1 MRSFSVRCGEFKAM
15 RSGPAKLP
23 SNSLRRPR
31 PFTRRFAGRYD
42 FARLPTF
49 RSQRSHKTAISLNAE
64 STIAAPPA
72 ASEFPGARQ
81 LRSRDVF
88 RLVARAWP
96 FIRPYR
102 RHLVYLLLATI
113 PLLLGGLLALDLTRI
128 FFDVVGHGNALTRT
142 QAWMLRVPLD
152 ADRRIVLIHACVVA
166 AIASV
171 AGLIVGAF
179 ALGYAVWILQRISNL
194 FRVNL
199 YTRMQE
205 LSVRFHS
212 EEKIGDAIFRMFQD
226 SAAIPNVI
234 NGLIV
239 QPLIFIPA
247 ATASILYLVA
257 NDYPMALI
265 AALLMPANL
274 ILAWM
279 FGDSMRSA
287 FIRERETMA
296 HATTRIEETLASIK
310 TVKAFGTEAREAEN
324 YARDNWEAFIAA
336 RRARLM
342 LARYRVMTNT
352 VRGLAYVAALYAG
365 ATEVMAG
372 GTAGLA
378 RAAVSLGLFQGSL
391 ALLGHVSARTR
402 NITNLWGSMQD
413 VVVAISRV
421 LEMLRQP
428 PEQSV
433 SSGRGILPKNAAVLA
448 FDHVTFGYDPRT
460 PVLTGVNFEARV
472 GQITAIAGPS
482 GSGKSTIISLIVR
495 FFDPT
500 AGSVLLDGEPIRD
513 FDLPAWRGML
523 SVALQENPLFT
534 ATLRDN
540 VAYGRPNASTAQ
552 VAEATHRAGLGDFVR
567 SLPAGLDT
575 MLGEKGSKL
584 SAGQAQRLGLARAIL
599 RDAPILLL
607 DEPTSALDVATED
620 AVMRGVRDWVNE
632 APKRRMAIIATHR
645 RTTASRADLIFKLAA
660 GRLVA
665 ADESALDDGAIR
677 EASNA

>member
-1 MRSFSVRCGEFKAM
+1 M
-15 RSGPAKLP
+15 
-23 SNSLRRPR
+23 
-31 PFTRRFAGRYD
+31 
-42 FARLPTF
+42 
-49 RSQRSHKTAISLNAE
+49 
-64 STIAAPPA
+64 
-72 ASEFPGARQ
+72 
-81 LRSRDVF
+81 F
-88 RLVARAWP
+88 RLVAQAWP

-102 RHLVYLLLATI
+102 RHLAYLLLATL
-113 PLLLGGLLALDLTRI
+113 PLLLGGLLALDLTRV
-128 FFDVVGHGNALTRT
+128 FFDVVGNGHPVTPA
-142 QAWMLRVPLD
+142 QAWMLHVPLH
-152 ADRRIVLIHACVVA
+152 ADRRLILIHACTLAGIAGVVGL
-166 AIASV
+166 IAS
-171 AGLIVGAF
+171 AF
-179 ALGYAVWILQRISNL
+179 TLGYAVWILQRISNL

-239 QPLIFIPA
+239 QPLIFFPA
-247 ATASILYLVA
+247 ATASILYLVGY
-257 NDYPMALI
+257 DYRMALI
-265 AALLMPANL
+265 AVLLIPANL
-274 ILAWM
+274 MLAWM
-279 FGDSMRSA
+279 FGDSMRGA
-287 FIRERETMA
+287 FIAERETTA
-296 HATTRIEETLASIK
+296 RATTRIEETLASIK
-310 TVKAFGTEAREAEN
+310 TVKAFGTEAREADT
-324 YARDNWEAFIAA
+324 YARDNWDAFIAA

-352 VRGLAYVAALYAG
+352 VRGLAYVAALYVG

-372 GTAGLA
+372 GTGGLA

-391 ALLGHVSARTR
+391 ALFGSVSARTR
-402 NITNLWGSMQD
+402 NITDLWGSMQD

-433 SSGRGILPKNAAVLA
+433 SSGRAVPPKAAALLA
-448 FDHVTFGYDPRT
+448 FDRVTFGYDPRT
-460 PVLTGVNFEARV
+460 PVLTGVNLEARV

-482 GSGKSTIISLIVR
+482 GSGKSTIIWLIVR

-500 AGSVLLDGEPIRD
+500 AGRILLDAEPIRD

-534 ATLRDN
+534 ATLRHN
-540 VAYGRPNASTAQ
+540 VAYGRPNASTAE
-552 VAEATHRAGLGDFVR
+552 VAEAIHRAGLGDFVR

-575 MLGEKGSKL
+575 MLGEKGAKL

-607 DEPTSALDVATED
+607 DEPTSALDVATEEM
-620 AVMRGVRDWVNE
+620 VMRGLRDWVNE

-645 RTTASRADLIFKLAA
+645 RATASRADRVYHLAA

-665 ADESALDDGAIR
+665 ADGSALDDGSVL
-677 EASNA
+677 EASK

>member
-1 MRSFSVRCGEFKAM
+1 MILRALQLSAPGNSVG
-15 RSGPAKLP
+15 
-23 SNSLRRPR
+23 
-31 PFTRRFAGRYD
+31 
-42 FARLPTF
+42 
-49 RSQRSHKTAISLNAE
+49 AILNAE

-72 ASEFPGARQ
+72 ASELAFPDARQ

-102 RHLVYLLLATI
+102 RHLVYLFLATL
-113 PLLLGGLLALDLTRI
+113 PVLLGGLLALNLIRV
-128 FFDVVGHGNALTRT
+128 FFDVVGHGAALTPL
-142 QAWMLRVPLD
+142 QAWMLRVPLH
-152 ADRRIVLIHACVVA
+152 ADRRIVLIHACIVGGV
-166 AIASV
+166 ASV
-171 AGLIVGAF
+171 AGLAVIGLL
-179 ALGYAVWILQRISNL
+179 LGYAVWILQRISNL

-226 SAAIPNVI
+226 SAAIPGVI

-239 QPLIFIPA
+239 QPLIIVPA
-247 ATASILYLVA
+247 ATASILYLLWY
-257 NDYPMALI
+257 DYRMALI
-265 AALLMPANL
+265 AALLIPANFL
-274 ILAWM
+274 LAWM
-279 FGDSMRSA
+279 FADSMRA
-287 FIRERETMA
+287 GFIAERETTA

-310 TVKAFGTEAREAEN
+310 TVKAFGTEAREAET
-324 YARDNWEAFIAA
+324 YACDNWAAFIAA

-352 VRGLAYVAALYAG
+352 VRGLAYVAALYFG

-372 GTAGLA
+372 GTAGLGHV
-378 RAAVSLGLFQGSL
+378 AVSLGLFQGSL
-391 ALLGHVSARTR
+391 ALVAGASARMR
-402 NITNLWGSMQD
+402 NLTNHWGSMQD

-421 LEMLRQP
+421 LEMLRLR
-428 PEQSV
+428 PEQGV
-433 SSGRGILPKNAAVLA
+433 SGGRVIPPKSAALLT

-460 PVLTGVNFEARV
+460 PVLSGVNLEARV
-472 GQITAIAGPS
+472 GEITAIAGPS

-500 AGSVLLDGEPIRD
+500 AGRILLDAEPIRD

-540 VAYGRPNASTAQ
+540 VAYGRPNASTSE
-552 VAEATHRAGLGDFVR
+552 VAEAIRRAGLGDFVR
-567 SLPAGLDT
+567 SLPSGLDT

-607 DEPTSALDVATED
+607 DEPTSSLDVATED
-620 AVMRGVRDWVNE
+620 AVMRGLRDWVNE
-632 APKRRMAIIATHR
+632 APGRRMAIIATHR
-645 RTTASRADLIFKLAA
+645 RTTASRADRIYHLAA

-665 ADESALDDGAIR
+665 AAGSTLDDGPVR
-677 EASNA
+677 EVSNA

>member
-1 MRSFSVRCGEFKAM
+1 MILRALQLSAPGNSVG
-15 RSGPAKLP
+15 
-23 SNSLRRPR
+23 
-31 PFTRRFAGRYD
+31 
-42 FARLPTF
+42 
-49 RSQRSHKTAISLNAE
+49 AILNAE

-72 ASEFPGARQ
+72 ASELAFPDARQ

-102 RHLVYLLLATI
+102 RHLVYLFLATL
-113 PLLLGGLLALDLTRI
+113 PALLGGLLALNLIRV
-128 FFDVVGHGNALTRT
+128 FFDVVGHGAALTPL
-142 QAWMLRVPLD
+142 QAWMLRVPMH
-152 ADRRIVLIHACVVA
+152 ADRRIVLIHACIVGGV
-166 AIASV
+166 ASV
-171 AGLIVGAF
+171 AGLAVIGLL
-179 ALGYAVWILQRISNL
+179 LGYAVWILQRISNL

-226 SAAIPNVI
+226 SAAIPGVI

-239 QPLIFIPA
+239 QPLIIVPA
-247 ATASILYLVA
+247 ATASILYLLWY
-257 NDYPMALI
+257 DYRMALI
-265 AALLMPANL
+265 AALLIPANFL
-274 ILAWM
+274 LAWM
-279 FGDSMRSA
+279 FADSMRA
-287 FIRERETMA
+287 GFIAERETTA

-310 TVKAFGTEAREAEN
+310 TVKAFGTEAREAET
-324 YARDNWEAFIAA
+324 YARDNWAAFIAA

-352 VRGLAYVAALYAG
+352 VRGLAYVAALYFG

-372 GTAGLA
+372 GTAGLGHV
-378 RAAVSLGLFQGSL
+378 AVSLGLFQGSL
-391 ALLGHVSARTR
+391 ALVAGASARMR
-402 NITNLWGSMQD
+402 NLTNHWGSMQD

-421 LEMLRQP
+421 LEMLRLT
-428 PEQSV
+428 PEQGV
-433 SSGRGILPKNAAVLA
+433 SSGRVIPPKSAALLT

-460 PVLTGVNFEARV
+460 PVLSGVNLEARV
-472 GQITAIAGPS
+472 GEITAIAGPS

-500 AGSVLLDGEPIRD
+500 AGRILLDAEPIRD

-540 VAYGRPNASTAQ
+540 LAYGRPNASTSE
-552 VAEATHRAGLGDFVR
+552 VAEAIRRAGLGDFVR
-567 SLPAGLDT
+567 SLPSGLDT

-607 DEPTSALDVATED
+607 DEPTSSLDVATED
-620 AVMRGVRDWVNE
+620 AVMRGLRDWVNE
-632 APKRRMAIIATHR
+632 APGRRMAIIATHR
-645 RTTASRADLIFKLAA
+645 RTTASRADRIYHLAA

-665 ADESALDDGAIR
+665 AAGSALDDGPVR
-677 EASNA
+677 EVSNA

>member
-1 MRSFSVRCGEFKAM
+1 MILRALQLSAPGNSVG
-15 RSGPAKLP
+15 
-23 SNSLRRPR
+23 
-31 PFTRRFAGRYD
+31 
-42 FARLPTF
+42 
-49 RSQRSHKTAISLNAE
+49 AILNAE

-72 ASEFPGARQ
+72 ASELAFPDARQ

-102 RHLVYLLLATI
+102 RHLVYLFLATL
-113 PLLLGGLLALDLTRI
+113 PVLLGGLLALNLIRV
-128 FFDVVGHGNALTRT
+128 FFDVVGHGAALTPL
-142 QAWMLRVPLD
+142 QAWMLRVPLH
-152 ADRRIVLIHACVVA
+152 ADRRIVLIHACIVGGV
-166 AIASV
+166 ASV
-171 AGLIVGAF
+171 AGLAVIGLL
-179 ALGYAVWILQRISNL
+179 LGYAVWILQRISNL

-226 SAAIPNVI
+226 SAAIPGVV

-239 QPLIFIPA
+239 QPLIIVPA
-247 ATASILYLVA
+247 ATASILYLLWY
-257 NDYPMALI
+257 DYRMALI
-265 AALLMPANL
+265 AALLIPADFL
-274 ILAWM
+274 LAWM
-279 FGDSMRSA
+279 FADSMRA
-287 FIRERETMA
+287 GFIAERETTA

-310 TVKAFGTEAREAEN
+310 TVKAFGTEAREAET
-324 YARDNWEAFIAA
+324 YACDNWAAFIAA

-352 VRGLAYVAALYAG
+352 VRGLAYVAALYFG

-372 GTAGLA
+372 GTAGLGHV
-378 RAAVSLGLFQGSL
+378 AVSLGLFQGSL
-391 ALLGHVSARTR
+391 ALVAGASARMR
-402 NITNLWGSMQD
+402 NLTNHWGSMQD

-421 LEMLRQP
+421 LEMLRLT
-428 PEQSV
+428 PEQGV
-433 SSGRGILPKNAAVLA
+433 SGGRVIPPKSAALLT

-460 PVLTGVNFEARV
+460 PVLSGVNLEARV
-472 GQITAIAGPS
+472 GEITAIAGPS

-500 AGSVLLDGEPIRD
+500 AGRILLDAEPIRD

-540 VAYGRPNASTAQ
+540 VAYGRPNASTSE
-552 VAEATHRAGLGDFVR
+552 VAEAIRRAGLGDFVR
-567 SLPAGLDT
+567 SLPGGLDT

-607 DEPTSALDVATED
+607 DEPTSSLDVATED
-620 AVMRGVRDWVNE
+620 AVMRGLRDWVNE
-632 APKRRMAIIATHR
+632 APGRRMAIIATHR
-645 RTTASRADLIFKLAA
+645 RTTASRADRIYHLAA

-665 ADESALDDGAIR
+665 AAGSTLDDGPVR
-677 EASNA
+677 EVSNA